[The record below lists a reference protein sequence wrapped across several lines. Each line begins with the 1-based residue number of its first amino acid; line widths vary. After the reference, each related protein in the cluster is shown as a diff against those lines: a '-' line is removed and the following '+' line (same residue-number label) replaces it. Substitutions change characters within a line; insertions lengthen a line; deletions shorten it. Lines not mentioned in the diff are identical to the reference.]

1 MSEFENKVTEIA
13 NKPRKRGV
21 TLGQLAKEI
30 FVDINYSDPL
40 HIPIKEVL
48 DVLSANRQGFI
59 KYNELG
65 KVAQAGRLLDIKE
78 NGTMNGTFNNLKSAY
93 AEAIVL
99 AGFRKGGTLNTAIYE
114 PSKQSGTVEG
124 GIALYNAPADLVPA
138 IIDSFGNKTPDIL
151 FYSPLVERQSGNTR
165 TVRYGSLDNIINP
178 DNPTDV
184 TRLLE
189 YNYSRQSLVSPVEVT
204 TATTSKLIKEKVDKF
219 KNSYS
224 NPVAGNSKIAY
235 VPILVVDYDAYK
247 KLQTE
252 DKIEIVNGMK
262 SVGGVV
268 SVYPG
273 LNALAVREATKAANK
288 LTSEIRLR
296 SRLYEKGQGIEPDHG
311 KQVLVTGNPYID
323 RTELISLGQEKSV
336 SQENADIPSYQ
347 KLASAA
353 QSIDSQ
359 LRPLGIDVINN
370 SNHLNIM
377 IATKAITIGLNPQEI
392 LKQSPTYLTLTPAA
406 GELWINNI
414 ITSAQDALA
423 QPSIT
428 SATSQ
433 KIFQAYNNTQ
443 NNSQTIQQKST
454 NEFDKFATAVKTH
467 ASQLLSVGLDVLHNS
482 NDLHVVIA
490 MVAKNT
496 DKDVN
501 AILRQSPTCS
511 ALTAKESEALVN
523 SWVSDAQSTPNSTHS
538 TSTAK
543 NLPSGGFQR

>member
-1 MSEFENKVTEIA
+1 MSELENEATEIA
-13 NKPRKRGV
+13 AKPRKRNV
-21 TLGQLAKEI
+21 TSGQLAKEI
-30 FVDINYSDPL
+30 FVDINYNDPL
-40 HIPIKEVL
+40 HVPIKEVL

-78 NGTMNGTFNNLKSAY
+78 DGTMNGTFNNLKSAY

-124 GIALYNAPADLVPA
+124 GLAIYNAPTDLVPA
-138 IIDSFGNKTPDIL
+138 IIDSFGKKTPDIL
-151 FYSPLVERQSGNTR
+151 FYSPLVETQNGNTR
-165 TVRYGSLDNIINP
+165 IVRYGSLDNIINP

-204 TATTSKLIKEKVDKF
+204 TATTPSLIKAKVDKF
-219 KNSYS
+219 KNGYS

-247 KLQTE
+247 KLRTE

-288 LTSEIRLR
+288 LTSEIRSR

-311 KQVLVTGNPYID
+311 EQVLAADTLSINQ
-323 RTELISLGQEKSV
+323 TELIAFGQEKSV
-336 SQENADIPSYQ
+336 SQENAAIPSYQ
-347 KLASAA
+347 KLVSAA

-370 SNHLNIM
+370 PNHLNIM

-392 LKQSPTYLTLTPAA
+392 FKQSPTYLSLAPAT

-414 ITSAQDALA
+414 VTSAQEALA

-433 KIFQAYNNTQ
+433 KIFQAYSNTK
-443 NNSQTIQQKST
+443 NNSQAIQQNST
-454 NEFDKFATAVKTH
+454 NEFEKFATVVKSH

-482 NDLHVVIA
+482 KDLHVAIA

-496 DKDVN
+496 DKDVK
-501 AILRQSPTCS
+501 AILRQSPACS
-511 ALTAKESEALVN
+511 VLTAKESETLVN
-523 SWVSDAQSTPNSTHS
+523 SWVSTAQSAPDSTHS

-543 NLPSGGFQR
+543 NHQPGGFQR